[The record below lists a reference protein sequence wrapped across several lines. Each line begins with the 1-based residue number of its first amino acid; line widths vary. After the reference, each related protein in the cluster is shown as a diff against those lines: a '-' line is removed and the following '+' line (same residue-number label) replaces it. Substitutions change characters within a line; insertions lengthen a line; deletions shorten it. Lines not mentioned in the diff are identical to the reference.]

1 MNSTDN
7 PTVSSRNRIASA
19 PVADIKVGQPLPF
32 SVYDR
37 YDNLLLR
44 KGFIITSER
53 QRDRLLEQGVF
64 RHLPD
69 SRYANSDEVL
79 DEFQIANR
87 FTVVETIE
95 ILLDRLDRAYQLLRS
110 EQRHQYPYLCLGIV
124 NDLQRIC
131 NDNPDA
137 ILAGMQISH
146 HLPYGLIHPLHCGV
160 LCELLGKRL
169 NVPLMKRVALVAG
182 AISHDVG
189 ICQLQEKLHRQTT
202 PLTDNQWQRIQRHPN
217 DSAELLRQAGVD
229 DPIWLDVVAQHHER
243 LDGSGYP
250 AALNGNQIRPE
261 SRILSIADIYTA
273 MIRPR
278 AYRDAFVAKDA
289 LRNLFKDRG
298 ATVDPQLVEL
308 FVRSI
313 GVFPPGAFVRLAN
326 GETAVI
332 QKRGAEASR
341 PVCYSVIGR
350 YGDPLPQPLLR
361 DTSEPLYAV
370 LEMLPHHDH
379 PSLQSHFNDLWPP
392 LRAIAEH

>member
-1 MNSTDN
+1 MNTR
-7 PTVSSRNRIASA
+7 THIAPA
-19 PVADIKVGQPLPF
+19 PVQEIQVGQPLPF

-37 YDNLLLR
+37 HDNLLLR

-64 RHLPD
+64 RHLHENRFAGGGETQD
-69 SRYANSDEVL
+69 DFHTAS
-79 DEFQIANR
+79 R
-87 FTVVETIE
+87 FTVFETVE
-95 ILLDRLDRAYQLLRS
+95 ILLDRLDRAYLMLRS
-110 EQRHQYPYLCLGIV
+110 EQRQQFPYLCLGIV
-124 NDLQRIC
+124 IDLQRIC

-169 NVPLMKRVALVAG
+169 KLPLLKRVALVAG

-202 PLTDNQWQRIQRHPN
+202 PLTDHQWQRIQRHPGE
-217 DSAELLRQAGVD
+217 SADLLRQAGVD
-229 DPIWLDVVAQHHER
+229 DPIWLDVVEQHHER

-250 AALNGNQIRPE
+250 AALGGPQIRPE
-261 SRILSIADIYTA
+261 ARILSIADIYTA

-289 LRNLFKDRG
+289 LRDLFKDRG
-298 ATVDPQLVEL
+298 ATVDPQLVEV
-308 FVRSI
+308 FVRAI

-350 YGDPLPQPLLR
+350 YGDPLPKPRLR

-379 PSLQSHFNDLWPP
+379 PALQSHFNDLWPP